1 MGWENSLNWSTSYS
15 SRRNEYSTDSGKVVK
30 GCHFLSRAQKADV
43 AQHQKVSDIIK
54 KASTVKSNREPSD
67 NSDNFRSRERRRGGG
82 GKISFANKWNMRIEN
97 YSDCR
102 AQNPLKFTTIQHTE
116 SSADKSRAKK
126 RRKTTARTN
135 PYYART
141 HPNPKFHEKERK
153 GNKSFFCTKSPDSI

>member
-1 MGWENSLNWSTSYS
+1 MSIRLTREKLSKDVISFRGHKKQTSPSTRRFQIL
-15 SRRNEYSTDSGKVVK
+15 SRRHPRLNRIENLLTIRIISDPEK
-30 GCHFLSRAQKADV
+30 G
-43 AQHQKVSDIIK
+43 
-54 KASTVKSNREPSD
+54 EG
-67 NSDNFRSRERRRGGG
+67 EG

-141 HPNPKFHEKERK
+141 HPNPKLHEKERK